1 MKAAVTST
9 SRFIDGSIGTKTV
22 FGRYMLIFDFDS
34 MEYEAIINPINALK
48 DMSAIELFAE
58 ILSQEDI
65 SVLFIN
71 DCNPA
76 IKKTLEY
83 SGIEVI
89 EGMYGIVRDVLK
101 NFTKVSNSDSKF
113 ATIKAL
119 NI

>member
-9 SRFIDGSIGTKTV
+9 SRFIDGSIGTKTM
-22 FGRYMLIFDFDS
+22 FGRYLIIFDIDS

-48 DMSAIELFAE
+48 DISAIELFAE

-71 DCNPA
+71 DCNPDL
-76 IKKTLEY
+76 KKTLEY

-89 EGMYGIVRDVLK
+89 EGIWGTVRNVLK
-101 NFTKVSNSDSKF
+101 NFTKVSNSDSQF
-113 ATIKAL
+113 STIKAL